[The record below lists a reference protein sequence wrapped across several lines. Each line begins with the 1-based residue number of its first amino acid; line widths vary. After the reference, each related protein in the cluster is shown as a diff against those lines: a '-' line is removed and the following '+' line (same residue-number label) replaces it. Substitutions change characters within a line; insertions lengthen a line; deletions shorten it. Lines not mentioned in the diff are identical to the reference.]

1 MRSLIFLPLMA
12 LPVLL
17 ASCASTKPADGRIE
31 ILSTARSQ
39 PLQGAQCEVE
49 TGAGKWTVSTPGSVQ
64 VGEPQ
69 GDLRVVC
76 NKEGYRTSEVVFRR
90 GSSGAPG
97 ATRVGVGMG
106 GGFGGYSGVGISLGF
121 GFPLS
126 SGRAT
131 YPTQVVVDMTPQ

>member
-1 MRSLIFLPLMA
+1 MKVWIFLPLIA
-12 LPVLL
+12 LL

-31 ILSTARSQ
+31 IQSTAGSQ
-39 PLQGAQCEVE
+39 PLEGAQCEVE

-90 GSSGAPG
+90 SGRSGPG
-97 ATRVGVGMG
+97 ASSVGVGVG
-106 GGFGGYSGVGISLGF
+106 GGFGGYSSVGISLGF

-126 SGRAT
+126 SART
-131 YPTQVVVDMTPQ
+131 SYPSQVVVDMTPL

>member
-1 MRSLIFLPLMA
+1 MRSWIVIPLMI
-12 LPVLL
+12 LL
-17 ASCASTKPADGRIE
+17 ASCASTKPAEDRIE
-31 ILSTARSQ
+31 ILTTARSQ

-49 TGAGKWTVSTPGSVQ
+49 TGAGQWTVTTPDSVQ
-64 VGEPQ
+64 VGEPK
-69 GDLRVVC
+69 GDLKVVC
-76 NKEGYRTSEVVFRR
+76 NKEGYRTSEVIFRR
-90 GSSGAPG
+90 GSSGVPG

-131 YPTQVVVDMTPQ
+131 YPSRVVVDMTPM

>member
-1 MRSLIFLPLMA
+1 MRLWSFVPLVVM
-12 LPVLL
+12 L

-39 PLQGAQCEVE
+39 PLEGAQCEVE
-49 TGAGKWTVSTPGSVQ
+49 TGAGKWVVTTPGAVQ

-76 NKEGYRTSEVVFRR
+76 NKDGYRTSEVVFRR
-90 GSSGAPG
+90 GARSGPG
-97 ATRVGVGMG
+97 ASSVGVGVG
-106 GGFGGYSGVGISLGF
+106 GGFGGYSSVGISLGF

-126 SGRAT
+126 SART
-131 YPTQVVVDMTPQ
+131 SYPSQVVVDMTPL

>member
-97 ATRVGVGMG
+97 ATRVGVG
-106 GGFGGYSGVGISLGF
+106 ISLGF

>member
-1 MRSLIFLPLMA
+1 MRSWICLPLIA
-12 LPVLL
+12 LLV
-17 ASCASTKPADGRIE
+17 SCASTTPADGRIE
-31 ILSTARSQ
+31 ILTTARSQ
-39 PLQGAQCEVE
+39 PLQDALCEVE
-49 TGAGKWTVSTPGSVQ
+49 TAAGKWTVTTPGSVQ

-76 NKEGYRTSEVVFRR
+76 NKEAYRTSEVVFRR
-90 GSSGAPG
+90 GGSGVPG

-131 YPTQVVVDMTPQ
+131 YPSKVVVDMTPL